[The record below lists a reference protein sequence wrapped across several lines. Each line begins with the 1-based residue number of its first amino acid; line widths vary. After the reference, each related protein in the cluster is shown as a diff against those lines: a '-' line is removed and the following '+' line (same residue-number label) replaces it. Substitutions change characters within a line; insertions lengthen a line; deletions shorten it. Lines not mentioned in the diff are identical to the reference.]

1 MPASPTYNFPYP
13 ANSDPVNI
21 PGDMEALAD
30 AVDTALT
37 TLQATPLDNSV
48 STAKLQDNAV
58 TSGKIADGTI
68 VDADVNASAAI
79 AKTKI
84 SGTAITGAD
93 TGTVTATILATDSVT
108 TAKIVDGNVTNAKL
122 ANSSLTVNGSSISL
136 GGSATVT
143 AAPSG
148 TAGGDLTGTYPNP
161 TIASNAVTTAKILD
175 GNVTNAKLA
184 NSSITINGTAVSLGG
199 TVTISGE
206 SFSPFML
213 MGA

>member
-1 MPASPTYNFPYP
+1 
-13 ANSDPVNI
+13 
-21 PGDMEALAD
+21 MEALAD

-58 TSGKIADGTI
+58 T
-68 VDADVNASAAI
+68 
-79 AKTKI
+79 
-84 SGTAITGAD
+84 
-93 TGTVTATILATDSVT
+93 
-108 TAKIVDGNVTNAKL
+108 TAKILDGNVTNAKL
-122 ANSSLTVNGSSISL
+122 TNSSLTVNGSSISL

-148 TAGGDLTGTYPNP
+148 TAGGDLTGSYPNP